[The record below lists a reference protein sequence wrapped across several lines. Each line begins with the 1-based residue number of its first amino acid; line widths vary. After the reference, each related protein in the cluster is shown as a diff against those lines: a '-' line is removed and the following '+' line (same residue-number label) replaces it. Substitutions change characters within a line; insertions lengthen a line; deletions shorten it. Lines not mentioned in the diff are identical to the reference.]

1 MPVAGRSLICLRNGL
16 RIRGRVAEGVLKG
29 VGYCLFIT
37 RVEGVAW
44 DKQYD
49 GEEVTSEEGIY
60 ELLRNW
66 GLYHPD
72 ASIYPAVP
80 GREVVSYVGLNDSDV
95 PSFALG
101 GSRKAPPTE
110 T

>member
-29 VGYCLFIT
+29 VGYCLFLAQ
-37 RVEGVAW
+37 VEGVAQGTQ
-44 DKQYD
+44 D
-49 GEEVTSEEGIY
+49 EVTSEEGIY
-60 ELLRNW
+60 ALLRNC

-72 ASIYPAVP
+72 SSLFPAIP
-80 GREVVSYVGLNDSDV
+80 GREVVSYVGLKDADV
-95 PSFALG
+95 PTFSLG
-101 GSRKAPPTE
+101 GTRKAPPTE

>member
-29 VGYCLFIT
+29 VGYCLFLAQ
-37 RVEGVAW
+37 VEGVAW
-44 DKQYD
+44 ETQ
-49 GEEVTSEEGIY
+49 EEVTSEEEIY
-60 ELLRNW
+60 ALLRDS

-72 ASIYPAVP
+72 CSLFPAIP
-80 GREVVSYVGLNDSDV
+80 GREVVSYLGLKDADV
-95 PSFALG
+95 PSFSLG
-101 GSRKAPPTE
+101 GTRKAPPTE